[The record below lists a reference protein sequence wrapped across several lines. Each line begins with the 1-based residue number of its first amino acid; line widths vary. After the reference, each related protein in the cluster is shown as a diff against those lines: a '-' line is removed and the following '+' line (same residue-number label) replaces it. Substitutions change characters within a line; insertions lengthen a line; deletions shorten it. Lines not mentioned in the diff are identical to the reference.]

1 MVLPTTDVIK
11 QEKYRRF
18 LNCSQDLYEYF
29 VNGKRNI
36 NLRTVK
42 EDEAKNKDNKP
53 PWRSTG
59 ASNLPSYTKPSKYQ
73 LNSNIKAK
81 VYTGLTEKPKPS
93 EKEKEKKEE
102 ILSLSEH
109 EFAID
114 QNGDIIIQP
123 IGT

>member
-1 MVLPTTDVIK
+1 M
-11 QEKYRRF
+11 
-18 LNCSQDLYEYF
+18 
-29 VNGKRNI
+29 NGKRNC

-59 ASNLPSYTKPSKYQ
+59 VSNLPSYNKPSKYQ

-81 VYTGLTEKPKPS
+81 VYTGLTEKPKPTER
-93 EKEKEKKEE
+93 EKEKEGKEE
-102 ILSLSEH
+102 VLSLSDH

-114 QNGDIIIQP
+114 ANGDIIIQP
-123 IGT
+123 IGTQQYNDEQTLY